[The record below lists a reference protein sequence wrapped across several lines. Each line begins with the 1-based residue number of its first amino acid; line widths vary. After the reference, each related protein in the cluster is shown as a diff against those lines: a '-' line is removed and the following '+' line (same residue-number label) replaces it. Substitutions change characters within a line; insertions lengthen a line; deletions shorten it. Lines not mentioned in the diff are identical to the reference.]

1 MSLRRTP
8 VSCLILLA
16 FPILGAAQTAGT
28 TVTLPTV
35 PVTAEKMR
43 ADMAPQDARNAFRTP
58 ESSNNHTQT
67 ISRDEI
73 EQLRPRDVFELLN
86 SASGVISTQG
96 SRKGFSGLTIRG
108 DSNFRWILDGAYLQ
122 PTMAS
127 RILRSLPVMAI
138 EEVKVVRGGSALTLG
153 PMVGSASPGGAPVD
167 GFVVIRTRK
176 PAKAG
181 AQMRL
186 AAESNDTGQAAVWAG
201 TTLATDAVKG
211 YVAGVLSYATT
222 NGPAD
227 RLDNGASYNSGSKST
242 GGMAKTGFESSGWI
256 VDLMFFK
263 DSGTFQIPNANSHG
277 SGQGSW
283 YMDPS
288 KTDIVSLSG
297 SRTWNG
303 QNVTLF
309 SLSHGESKQ
318 TFWTAN
324 TAAGPYSFV
333 QNDNE
338 VTHFNVR
345 HNLDVDKTRLVLG
358 GDYMYWNAPNGQ
370 QYYEGIQREELTK
383 GAFVQ
388 IEQKLLSDRLTLDA
402 SYRTDQ
408 VYILHGLDYYT
419 GGAQPFGGV
428 NSPLKTTDKT
438 LAPAAFTS
446 LGASWQLLKE
456 WKLGGRYS
464 QGKQA
469 TDGLNPVPGVK
480 LSDDEQRKWEF
491 GVEGQAATWFNPSL
505 NLFHREV
512 KNEKTMAGYTY
523 VSNNNSS
530 QVCRGGVI
538 PSTGVTAPKTTSA
551 LSPCYTQADTTREG
565 YELAVSGNLAQNS
578 SYRASL
584 THFTQLSNTA
594 AATTPND
601 ILDISFSHGMGAYTV
616 SGAIKKVTSY
626 KGGSTDAVAYLGGY
640 TRLDLGL
647 GYDFKAGATPVRT
660 TLYGRNLGNQR
671 YETSNGVQDAGR
683 VLGIELTA
691 SF

>member
-1 MSLRRTP
+1 
-8 VSCLILLA
+8 
-16 FPILGAAQTAGT
+16 
-28 TVTLPTV
+28 
-35 PVTAEKMR
+35 MR
-43 ADMAPQDARNAFRTP
+43 VDTAPQDVHNAFRTP
-58 ESSNNHTQT
+58 ESSTNHTQT
-67 ISRDEI
+67 ITRDEI

-127 RILRSLPVMAI
+127 RILRSLPIMAI
-138 EEVKVVRGGSALTLG
+138 EEIKVVRGGSALTLG

-181 AQMRL
+181 AQVRL
-186 AAESNDTGQAAVWAG
+186 AAESNATAQAAVWAG
-201 TTLATDAVKG
+201 TTYGTDAGKG
-211 YVAGVLSYATT
+211 YVAGVLSHAKTD
-222 NGPAD
+222 GPGD
-227 RLDNGASYNSGSKST
+227 KLDNGASYNTGSRST

-256 VDLMFFK
+256 VDLMFYK

-297 SRTWNG
+297 SRTWNT

-324 TAAGPYSFV
+324 TAVGPYSFV
-333 QNDNE
+333 QNDND

-345 HNLDVDKTRLVLG
+345 HNFDMDKTRVVVG

-383 GAFVQ
+383 GVFIQA
-388 IEQKLLSDRLTLDA
+388 EQRLFDDRLTLDA
-402 SYRTDQ
+402 SYRTDR

-438 LAPAAFTS
+438 LAPAVFSS
-446 LGASWQLLKE
+446 LGASWQLTKD
-456 WKLGGRYS
+456 WKLAGRYS

-469 TDGLNPVPGVK
+469 TDGLNPVPKVT

-491 GVEGQAATWFNPSL
+491 GVEGLAAAWFNPSL
-505 NLFHREV
+505 NFFHREV
-512 KNEKTMAGYTY
+512 KNEKALAGYTY
-523 VSNNNSS
+523 VANNNSS
-530 QVCRGGVI
+530 QVCRGGAI
-538 PSTGVTAPKTTSA
+538 PTTGVTAPKATSA
-551 LSPCYTQADTTREG
+551 LTPCYSQADTTREG
-565 YELAVSGNLAQNS
+565 YELAVSGNLAQRS

-584 THFTQLSNTA
+584 THFTALSNTA
-594 AATTPND
+594 VATTPND
-601 ILDISFSHGMGAYTV
+601 ILDISFSHGVGVFTVTGAV
-616 SGAIKKVTSY
+616 KKVAAYRGS
-626 KGGSTDAVAYLGGY
+626 STDLVAYLGGY

-647 GYDFKAGATPVRT
+647 GYDFKVGATPVRS
-660 TLYGRNLGNQR
+660 TLYGRNLGNSR

-683 VLGIELTA
+683 MLGVELAA